1 LLTARPVVN
10 GLSCVAS
17 NLLQSHTMT
26 TMLGGVMAGCQ
37 TYNQKVVDST
47 PTQTAI
53 KQLILKQ
60 VTVYR

>member
-1 LLTARPVVN
+1 
-10 GLSCVAS
+10 
-17 NLLQSHTMT
+17 MT